1 MAHFQNWIVNVA
13 KQSVADISSQKINE
27 SLTRSSAAGNWQHFG
42 QVLKLSMVG
51 QEVIFFGA
59 HNC

>member
-1 MAHFQNWIVNVA
+1 MNVA